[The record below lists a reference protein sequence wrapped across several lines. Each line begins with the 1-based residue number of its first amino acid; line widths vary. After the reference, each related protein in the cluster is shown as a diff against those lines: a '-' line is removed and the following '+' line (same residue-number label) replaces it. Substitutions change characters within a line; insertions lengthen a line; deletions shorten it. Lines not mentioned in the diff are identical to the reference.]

1 MQQRSNCRPTCAAL
15 HSDPTK
21 EKEKRKP
28 KKAKKRS
35 KAQKNVKPDSQSQ
48 ILLGPFPRN

>member
-1 MQQRSNCRPTCAAL
+1 MQQTLGLPSHMLLLLQL

-28 KKAKKRS
+28 KRRQKARS
-35 KAQKNVKPDSQSQ
+35 ESKNNCEA
-48 ILLGPFPRN
+48 R